1 MNETLFTLGDVIQIA
16 LMLAACY
23 ACYVKGELKGIEE
36 TVTELIDR
44 GLLDEKE
51 LEEMMKEEP

>member
-1 MNETLFTLGDVIQIA
+1 MNDALLSVGDVIQIA

-23 ACYVKGELKGIEE
+23 ACYIRGELKGIEE

>member
-1 MNETLFTLGDVIQIA
+1 MNDVLFTLGDVIQIA
-16 LMLAACY
+16 LLLVACY